1 MQQWNFDVQHEFG
14 RELVVEGLYA
24 GSVGAGLPAQWASQM
39 NQLPDAYLS
48 QGASL
53 QQLVPNPFAG
63 VVTSGTL
70 SLPTV
75 QRAQLLRPY
84 PQFQTLY
91 VEGNPLGHSNYHSF
105 QLQAKKRF
113 ASSVLGLAYTI
124 SKQIGNT
131 ESRSDWLE
139 GGAQGTSMGF
149 MDPNNR
155 RLDRSLAVG
164 DTPQRLVFNYT
175 VELPF
180 GKGRHLLNHLGA
192 ADRLVSGWQLSGVY
206 TAQVGGPV
214 AVGTPTN
221 LTGTFN
227 AVTDV
232 YGSYSSNSRPN
243 NNGQSAKLSGSAVS
257 RLNQWFN
264 TSVFSQP
271 APFTYGTAGRTLPD
285 VRWDGINNLDF
296 GLFKNNRFGHE
307 NRFNLQVRAESFN
320 VANHRRFG
328 IAGMQLGNSTFGV
341 VSSQANTPRLIQM
354 ALKLTF

>member
-1 MQQWNFDVQHEFG
+1 MVLE
-14 RELVVEGLYA
+14 VLYA
-24 GSVGAGLPAQWASQM
+24 GSVGVGLPAQWASQM
-39 NQLPDAYLS
+39 NQLPDSYLS

-63 VVTSGTL
+63 VVSSGTL

-75 QRAQLLRPY
+75 QRAQLLRPF

-91 VEGNPLGHSNYHSF
+91 VEGDPLGHSSYNSF
-105 QLQAKKRF
+105 QLQFKKRF

-124 SKQIGNT
+124 SKAFGDT

-149 MDPNNR
+149 MDANNR
-155 RLDRSLAVG
+155 RLDRALAVA
-164 DTPQRLVFNYT
+164 DVPQRLVFNYT
-175 VELPF
+175 VEVPF
-180 GKGRHLLNHLGA
+180 GKGRRLLKNLGPL
-192 ADRLVSGWQLSGVY
+192 DRVVSGWQFTGLY
-206 TAQVGGPV
+206 TAQSGTPV

-243 NNGQSAKLSGSAVS
+243 NNGTSAALSGSSYS

-271 APFTYGTAGRTLPD
+271 APFTYGTAPRTLPD
-285 VRWDGINNLDF
+285 VRWDHTNNLDF
-296 GLFKNNRFGHE
+296 GFFKNNKFGNE
-307 NRFNLQVRAESFN
+307 GRFNLQFRAEFFN
-320 VANHRRFG
+320 VANHVRFG
-328 IAGMQLGNSTFGV
+328 VAGMQFGNPTFGV
-341 VSSQANTPRLIQM
+341 ISTQANQPRQIQL
-354 ALKLTF
+354 ALKFNY

>member
-1 MQQWNFDVQHEFG
+1 M
-14 RELVVEGLYA
+14 
-24 GSVGAGLPAQWASQM
+24 
-39 NQLPDAYLS
+39 
-48 QGASL
+48 
-53 QQLVPNPFAG
+53 
-63 VVTSGTL
+63 
-70 SLPTV
+70 
-75 QRAQLLRPY
+75 
-84 PQFQTLY
+84 
-91 VEGNPLGHSNYHSF
+91 PLGHSNYHSF

-124 SKQIGNT
+124 SKRSAIPKAGAIGWRAAPRAPAWGSWIT
-131 ESRSDWLE
+131 
-139 GGAQGTSMGF
+139 
-149 MDPNNR
+149 NNR

-164 DTPQRLVFNYT
+164 DAPQRLVFNYT

-243 NNGQSAKLSGSAVS
+243 NNGQSAMLSGSAVS

-264 TSVFSQP
+264 TSRIQP
-271 APFTYGTAGRTLPD
+271 AGAIYLR
-285 VRWDGINNLDF
+285 
-296 GLFKNNRFGHE
+296 
-307 NRFNLQVRAESFN
+307 
-320 VANHRRFG
+320 HRR
-328 IAGMQLGNSTFGV
+328 
-341 VSSQANTPRLIQM
+341 ANTARRSLGRYKQPGLWPVQ
-354 ALKLTF
+354 K